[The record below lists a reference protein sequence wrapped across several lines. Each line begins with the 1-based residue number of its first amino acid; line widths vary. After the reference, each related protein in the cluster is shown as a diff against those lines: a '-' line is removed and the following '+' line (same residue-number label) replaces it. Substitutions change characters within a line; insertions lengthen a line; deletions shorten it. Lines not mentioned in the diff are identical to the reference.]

1 MRWKTALGI
10 LLLAVMLIAP
20 FSALAKIVP
29 TPQSVNLGSSEIG
42 FVSIDCDGKTVSLVL
57 SGFDGRLRIKN
68 NKLVLSYQAHI
79 IVDGKPVKWKTGN
92 VEGENYIYTYKA
104 KKLPDSILVFHPEDE
119 WSWPYSEAV
128 ITLTDD
134 EYIPVSDKTE
144 FAGYTVSMTSV
155 KKLFKGKGNFSNA
168 FRDLNVGSDIMLKGS
183 SLPKNFFLNSKQGQ
197 SMLLVPVTLKVV
209 KGQQKAENLAEAL
222 STAKMSDGTAL
233 YDLWYNDQECC
244 FVFDTA
250 AYEGKELGVTVIDSV
265 LTFGYLK

>member
-1 MRWKTALGI
+1 MRWKTALAI
-10 LLLAVMLIAP
+10 LALAVMLIAP

-29 TPQSVNLGSSEIG
+29 TPQSVTLGSAEIG
-42 FVSIDCDGKTVSLVL
+42 FVSIDCDGKTVTLVL

-68 NKLVLSYQAHI
+68 NKLVLTYQAYI
-79 IVDGKPVKWKTGN
+79 IVAGKTVKWKTGN

-104 KKLPDSILVFHPEDE
+104 KKLPDSILVFHPEDQ
-119 WSWPYSEAV
+119 WTGPYSEAV

-155 KKLFKGKGNFSNA
+155 KKLFKGNGNFSNA
-168 FRDLNVGSDIMLKGS
+168 FRDLNVGNDIMLKGS
-183 SLPKNFFLNSKQGQ
+183 RLPKNFFLNSKQGQ
-197 SMLLVPVTLKVV
+197 SMLLVPVTLKAV
-209 KGQQKAENLAEAL
+209 KDQQAENLAEVL

-244 FVFDTA
+244 FVFDTV
-250 AYEGKELGVTVIDSV
+250 AYEGKEIGVTVIDSV
-265 LTFGYLK
+265 LTFGYMK

>member
-1 MRWKTALGI
+1 MTEEWAYRKDKEEFSMRRKTALT

-104 KKLPDSILVFHPEDE
+104 KKLPDSILVFH
-119 WSWPYSEAV
+119 
-128 ITLTDD
+128 I
-134 EYIPVSDKTE
+134 VSR
-144 FAGYTVSMTSV
+144 
-155 KKLFKGKGNFSNA
+155 L
-168 FRDLNVGSDIMLKGS
+168 I
-183 SLPKNFFLNSKQGQ
+183 
-197 SMLLVPVTLKVV
+197 
-209 KGQQKAENLAEAL
+209 
-222 STAKMSDGTAL
+222 
-233 YDLWYNDQECC
+233 
-244 FVFDTA
+244 
-250 AYEGKELGVTVIDSV
+250 
-265 LTFGYLK
+265 